1 MSDFLRPHRWQPSR
15 LRRPWDSPGK
25 NIGVGCH
32 FFLQCMKVKVRL
44 NLLSCV
50 RLFVAPWT
58 AAHQDLPS
66 MGFSRQ
72 EYWTGVPLPSPSR
85 REFEQTP
92 GDREGQGR
100 IAFCHGVADSDM
112 PWRLNNINSAF
123 FLLPSSYLRGQGSVF
138 SGLAIPSNPPSQ
150 ARMA

>member
-72 EYWTGVPLPSPSR
+72 EYWTGVPLPSPSG
-85 REFEQTP
+85 REFEQTL

-100 IAFCHGVADSDM
+100 IAFCS
-112 PWRLNNINSAF
+112 PWGRRFGHALETEQHQFCILLTSLQLSQGPRLRLFWLSYS
-123 FLLPSSYLRGQGSVF
+123 LQPPLPS
-138 SGLAIPSNPPSQ
+138 
-150 ARMA
+150 